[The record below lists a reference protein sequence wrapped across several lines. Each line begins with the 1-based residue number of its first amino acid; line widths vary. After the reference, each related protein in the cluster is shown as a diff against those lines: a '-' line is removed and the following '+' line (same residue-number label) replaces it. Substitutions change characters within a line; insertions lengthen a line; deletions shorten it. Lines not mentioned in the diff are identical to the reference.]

1 MATYFMMGK
10 YSPDALKNMSADRT
24 NKCVAALQN
33 LGGKVDSIYALLG
46 DVDLVII
53 ASFPNDKTAMKA
65 SVALSKMTGIGFKTC
80 PAINVEE
87 FDELMK
93 GA

>member
-1 MATYFMMGK
+1 MATFFMMGK
-10 YSPDALKNMSADRT
+10 YSPDALKNMSAERT
-24 NKCVAALQN
+24 EKCIGAIQN
-33 LGGKVDSIYALLG
+33 LGGEVDSIYALLG

-53 ASFPNDKTAMKA
+53 ATFPDIKTAMKT
-65 SVALSKMTGIGFKTC
+65 SVAVSKMTGIGFKTC
-80 PAINVEE
+80 PAVNVEE